1 MKITR
6 ECIPC
11 FARQAFD
18 AAAVAELTDAHREK
32 LVRRV
37 LTYVASADWNCPSP
51 ILGREIQRLLKEE
64 SGLTDPYASQK
75 QHQTRTALAL
85 LPRMNQMVAD
95 SATPFVEAVRFSIAG
110 NAIDLGSAGHVN
122 TDVSDSFASSISAP
136 LPPETLAAAR
146 ELEAEV
152 HNADT
157 VLFLTDNCGEVI
169 FDRPLMNLIGRK
181 KLVVGM
187 RGLPTINDAT
197 IHDAGMCDF
206 PDDFRII
213 SNGSDIPGTWL
224 PECDE
229 KFRDIFEE
237 SDVVIAKGQGNYETL
252 SESNRSIYFLL
263 LVKCPAIAKNT
274 GCEPGTYFMK
284 KAG

>member
-18 AAAVAELTDAHREK
+18 AAEVGDLTTDQREK

-37 LTYVASADWNCPSP
+37 LNHVASADWNCPSP
-51 ILGREIQRLLKEE
+51 ILGREIQRFLKEAC
-64 SGLTDPYASQK
+64 GRPDPYAAQK
-75 QHQTRTALAL
+75 KHQTETALSL
-85 LPRMNQMVAD
+85 LPRMHEMVAN
-95 SATPFVEAVRFSIAG
+95 AEAPFVEAVRFSIAG
-110 NAIDLGSAGHVN
+110 NAIDLGSAGHIN
-122 TDVSDSFASSISAP
+122 TEALNSFTSSISTP

-146 ELEAEV
+146 QLETDVRA
-152 HNADT
+152 ADT

-169 FDRPLMNLIGRK
+169 FDRPLMHLIGSR

-187 RGLPTINDAT
+187 RGFPTINDAT
-197 IHDAGMCDF
+197 IHDASMCDF
-206 PDDFRII
+206 PHNYRTV

-224 PECDE
+224 PECDPD
-229 KFRDIFEE
+229 FREIFAQA
-237 SDVVIAKGQGNYETL
+237 DVVIAKGQGNYETL
-252 SESNRSIYFLL
+252 SDSDRSIYFLL

-274 GCEPGTYFMK
+274 GCEPGTYFMQ

>member
-18 AAAVAELTDAHREK
+18 AAAIAELTDARRE
-32 LVRRV
+32 
-37 LTYVASADWNCPSP
+37 
-51 ILGREIQRLLKEE
+51 
-64 SGLTDPYASQK
+64 
-75 QHQTRTALAL
+75 
-85 LPRMNQMVAD
+85 
-95 SATPFVEAVRFSIAG
+95 
-110 NAIDLGSAGHVN
+110 
-122 TDVSDSFASSISAP
+122 
-136 LPPETLAAAR
+136 
-146 ELEAEV
+146 
-152 HNADT
+152 
-157 VLFLTDNCGEVI
+157 
-169 FDRPLMNLIGRK
+169 

-197 IHDAGMCDF
+197 IHDAGVCDF

-224 PECDE
+224 PECDQN
-229 KFRDIFEE
+229 FRDIFEKA
-237 SDVVIAKGQGNYETL
+237 DVVIAKGQGNYETL
-252 SESNRSIYFLL
+252 SDSNRSIYFLL